1 MNWGKSVAIK
11 PLATDVFLLSFFS
24 FVIKV
29 QSIYM
34 RVWHILKKPKL
45 LLPCFFWCSLNHIP
59 FHVWELHAVA
69 LQINNYCGL
78 LKKSTTLKTTHSN
91 RYLYF
96 CTVFKIKDI
105 KNQSSI
111 LQNLCHCI
119 CKMHI
124 CVGSVYECTK
134 RRSVFQRMLWNSGA
148 KDRRCS
154 RFFTSLIL

>member
-34 RVWHILKKPKL
+34 RVWHVLKKPKL

-105 KNQSSI
+105 KKSI
-111 LQNLCHCI
+111 QYITEFMPLHLQNAHLCGFSLWVHQEKVRIPKDALELRC
-119 CKMHI
+119 
-124 CVGSVYECTK
+124 
-134 RRSVFQRMLWNSGA
+134 QR
-148 KDRRCS
+148 
-154 RFFTSLIL
+154 